1 MTNIIRVA
9 IYARVSTGMQAE
21 EGKSL
26 DAQIAE
32 MQEFAEKRGWKVV
45 AKFVD
50 AGESGTDMDRRGL
63 QEALEAAE
71 EGAFDIL
78 LVHELSRLS
87 RSMFDTL
94 SIFEQLGEYKVGF
107 ASVNDPNFDF
117 SQPASR
123 LMLTMLAALNQY
135 YVDML
140 KLHTAKSKRERAR
153 QGLYNASITPFGYQH
168 VGDADTPPEIVP
180 EEAEIVREMFKK
192 YATGKWSYNDLA
204 EWSWDAKYKTRK
216 GNNFSKDAIAE
227 IIRNRFY
234 RGQVVYR
241 QGKHGQDAGEV
252 FEGQHEAIVSD
263 DLWEMCRKMRERRSA
278 SPRTYQPKYRVY
290 LLNGIIYCDI
300 CGRKL
305 RAQGASAGDYYR
317 EMSRSRGFIDC
328 PDSGRGVRT
337 EVIDDQ
343 VGAIF
348 RRVRLPEDWQEE
360 LAEMVD
366 EDPDLETLK
375 NRRARLVAQ
384 RRRLKNALADGVFNK
399 DKDIYDTRM
408 DRIERQLSKLPAEA
422 NLEAMG
428 HAADVIEEIAEI
440 WDDATKEERRDL
452 LRLAVEAVKADVP
465 QGRLVTI
472 EPYPVFVPLLRKVPF
487 LRETAFG
494 VFRPIWP
501 QDIVEELEVM
511 DTLDPLG
518 KVPRKETPDWPLVMT
533 LPKDIAGA
541 RITPLL
547 SDWLKDR
554 RKADEPLGP
563 VVALEN
569 PDAPPLRVDTR
580 YWDTTI
586 ERVEDLSEVESNS
599 AAFLWSSFA
608 LQRREDKRGLIIEA
622 QRVVEEDGL
631 WVWVDVLPSSMAG
644 HWLYQYFPGAWENDQ
659 GLTWNAFDLYNTLVK
674 AGFETEM
681 KRQSIY
687 QPVTLGAARA
697 MVQKR
702 DRCPQLAILPDV
714 VYEEGME
721 RLEAAIEEKGE
732 AHQVSSEICLVVVQ
746 ATG

>member
-1 MTNIIRVA
+1 
-9 IYARVSTGMQAE
+9 
-21 EGKSL
+21 
-26 DAQIAE
+26 
-32 MQEFAEKRGWKVV
+32 
-45 AKFVD
+45 
-50 AGESGTDMDRRGL
+50 
-63 QEALEAAE
+63 
-71 EGAFDIL
+71 
-78 LVHELSRLS
+78 
-87 RSMFDTL
+87 
-94 SIFEQLGEYKVGF
+94 
-107 ASVNDPNFDF
+107 
-117 SQPASR
+117 
-123 LMLTMLAALNQY
+123 
-135 YVDML
+135 
-140 KLHTAKSKRERAR
+140 
-153 QGLYNASITPFGYQH
+153 
-168 VGDADTPPEIVP
+168 
-180 EEAEIVREMFKK
+180 
-192 YATGKWSYNDLA
+192 
-204 EWSWDAKYKTRK
+204 
-216 GNNFSKDAIAE
+216 
-227 IIRNRFY
+227 
-234 RGQVVYR
+234 
-241 QGKHGQDAGEV
+241 
-252 FEGQHEAIVSD
+252 
-263 DLWEMCRKMRERRSA
+263 
-278 SPRTYQPKYRVY
+278 
-290 LLNGIIYCDI
+290 
-300 CGRKL
+300 
-305 RAQGASAGDYYR
+305 
-317 EMSRSRGFIDC
+317 MSRSRGFIDC

-622 QRVVEEDGL
+622 QRVVEGDGL